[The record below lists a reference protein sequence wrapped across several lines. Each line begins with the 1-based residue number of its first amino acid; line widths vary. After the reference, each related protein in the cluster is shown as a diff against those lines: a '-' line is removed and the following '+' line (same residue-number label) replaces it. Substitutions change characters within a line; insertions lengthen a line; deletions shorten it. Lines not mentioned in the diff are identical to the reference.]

1 MGTTTRAAQGSGAG
15 GRFPSFQQNR
25 LVWRVERAARS
36 AAGRRTRPVRRTA
49 RHSPDH
55 PRTRPVRR
63 TARHSPSP
71 ATPIL
76 NRLRDLVANR
86 AYRAAKATGSAL
98 VNEQGTLDDGGSG
111 EGDKGGSDGSRR
123 RGRHLHRHRHERHLN
138 SHRSQRRCS
147 HDCTVDFRP
156 LRRPTNAHIHFNQPW
171 APIRTPRHQH
181 DKFHSLEKMCFADRH
196 AMHNPTVHVVPGVC
210 TAILSTN
217 DCTVDFRPLRRPT
230 NAHISASP
238 GHPSGRPD
246 AKTKNSTHMKNVFA
260 DRRAMHNPTPH
271 VVPGVCTAILS
282 KNDRTVDFQAWRRP
296 T

>member
-1 MGTTTRAAQGSGAG
+1 MKNVFADRRAMHNPTPHVVPGVCIANLSTTDR
-15 GRFPSFQQNR
+15 
-25 LVWRVERAARS
+25 
-36 AAGRRTRPVRRTA
+36 
-49 RHSPDH
+49 
-55 PRTRPVRR
+55 
-63 TARHSPSP
+63 
-71 ATPIL
+71 
-76 NRLRDLVANR
+76 
-86 AYRAAKATGSAL
+86 
-98 VNEQGTLDDGGSG
+98 
-111 EGDKGGSDGSRR
+111 
-123 RGRHLHRHRHERHLN
+123 
-138 SHRSQRRCS
+138 
-147 HDCTVDFRP
+147 TVDFRP

-246 AKTKNSTHMKNVFA
+246 TKTKKSTHMKNVLA
-260 DRRAMHNPTPH
+260 DRRAMHNPTPN
-271 VVPGVCTAILS
+271 VVPGVYTAILS
-282 KNDRTVDFQAWRRP
+282 TNDRTVDFQAWRRP